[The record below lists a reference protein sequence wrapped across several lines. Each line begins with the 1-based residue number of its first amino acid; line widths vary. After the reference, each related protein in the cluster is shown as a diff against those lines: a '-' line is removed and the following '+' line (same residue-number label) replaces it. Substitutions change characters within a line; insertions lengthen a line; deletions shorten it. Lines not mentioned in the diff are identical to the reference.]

1 MEMRRF
7 TAEHVATLLR
17 RLAFR
22 MNRAARSGNP
32 ESLHDLRVTIRRF
45 SEALRIF
52 QEFFPHRKAKKI
64 RRRLRNIMDLA
75 AEIRNRDIA
84 LGILREA
91 GIPAGAPLLTSLAQ
105 ERKQAKERLTSHLR
119 RRSLRDIVPEWR
131 RRLDL

>member
-7 TAEHVATLLR
+7 AAEHVATLLR

-45 SEALRIF
+45 NEALRAF
-52 QEFFPHRKAKKI
+52 KEFFPPHKAKKI
-64 RRRLRNIMDLA
+64 RHRLRRVMDLA
-75 AEIRNRDIA
+75 AEIRNRDVA
-84 LGILREA
+84 ADLLREA
-91 GIPAGAPLLTSLAQ
+91 GVPASAPLLRELDQ
-105 ERKQAKERLTSHLR
+105 ERKQAKQRLIAHLR

>member
-7 TAEHVATLLR
+7 AAEHAATLLR

-45 SEALRIF
+45 SEALHAF
-52 QEFFPHRKAKKI
+52 QEFFPHRKARKI
-64 RRRLRNIMDLA
+64 RRRLRNVMDLA

-84 LGILREA
+84 LDLLREA
-91 GIPAGAPLLTSLAQ
+91 GVPAGAPLLAALAQ
-105 ERKQAKERLTSHLR
+105 ERKKAMERLILHLR

-131 RRLDL
+131 RQLDL

>member
-7 TAEHVATLLR
+7 AAEHVATLLR

-45 SEALRIF
+45 NEALRLF
-52 QEFFPHRKAKKI
+52 QEFFPHRKAKKL
-64 RRRLRNIMDLA
+64 RHRLRTVMDLA

-84 LGILREA
+84 QEYLREA
-91 GIPAGAPLLTSLAQ
+91 GVPAGAPLLASLVQ
-105 ERKQAKERLTSHLR
+105 ERKQAKQRLIAHLR
-119 RRSLRDIVPEWR
+119 RRSLRDIAPSWR

>member
-7 TAEHVATLLR
+7 VPEHVATLLR

-45 SEALRIF
+45 NEALRIF
-52 QEFFPHRKAKKI
+52 EEFFPHRKAKKI
-64 RRRLRNIMDLA
+64 RHRLRTVMDLA

-84 LGILREA
+84 QEYLREA
-91 GIPAGAPLLTSLAQ
+91 GVPAGAPLLATLAQ
-105 ERKQAKERLTSHLR
+105 ERKQAKERLIAHLQ
-119 RRSLRDIVPEWR
+119 RRSFRDIVPEWR

>member
-7 TAEHVATLLR
+7 AAEHAAALLR

-22 MNRAARSGNP
+22 MNRAARSGDP

-45 SEALRIF
+45 NEVLRIF
-52 QEFFPHRKAKKI
+52 QEFFPHRQARKI
-64 RRRLRNIMDLA
+64 RKRLRDVMDLA

-84 LGILREA
+84 LALLREGGVA
-91 GIPAGAPLLTSLAQ
+91 SRAPLLTTLAQ
-105 ERKQAKERLTSHLR
+105 ERKQAKDRLIAHLR
-119 RRSLRDIVPEWR
+119 RRSLRDIVPQWR

>member
-7 TAEHVATLLR
+7 ASDYVATLLR

-22 MNRAARSGNP
+22 MNQVTRSGNP

-45 SEALRIF
+45 NEALRVF
-52 QEFFPHRKAKKI
+52 PEFFPHRKAKKI
-64 RRRLRNIMDLA
+64 RRRLRDLMDLA

-84 LGILREA
+84 LELLREA
-91 GIPAGAPLLTSLAQ
+91 GVLPGAPMLVMLTE
-105 ERKQAKERLTSHLR
+105 ERKQAKQRLIAHLR
-119 RRSLRDIVPEWR
+119 RRALRDIVPAWR

>member
-7 TAEHVATLLR
+7 AAEHAATLLR

-22 MNRAARSGNP
+22 MNRAARNGNP

-45 SEALRIF
+45 SETLRAF
-52 QEFFPHRKAKKI
+52 PEFFPHRKAKKI
-64 RRRLRNIMDLA
+64 RRRLREVMNLA

-84 LGILREA
+84 QELLREA
-91 GIPAGAPLLTSLAQ
+91 GVSAGAPLLAALAQ
-105 ERKQAKERLTSHLR
+105 ERKQAKERLILHLR

>member
-7 TAEHVATLLR
+7 VAEHVATLLR

-22 MNRAARSGNP
+22 MNRAAGSGNP

-45 SEALRIF
+45 NEALRVF

-64 RRRLRNIMDLA
+64 RHRLRTVMDLA

-84 LGILREA
+84 EEYLREA
-91 GIPAGAPLLTSLAQ
+91 GVPAGAPLLASMAE
-105 ERKQAKERLTSHLR
+105 ERKQAKDRLIAHLR
-119 RRSLRDIVPEWR
+119 HRSFRDIVPEWR